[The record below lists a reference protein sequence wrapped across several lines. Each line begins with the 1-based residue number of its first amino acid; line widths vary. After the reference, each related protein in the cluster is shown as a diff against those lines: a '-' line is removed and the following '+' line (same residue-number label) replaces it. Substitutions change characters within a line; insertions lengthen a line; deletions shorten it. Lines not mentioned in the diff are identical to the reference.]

1 MLIMDHCRPI
11 ALSVT
16 LVVVSSSPTAYSD
29 SVSGGGESLLLLVF
43 SISKIIIQRKMISR
57 LTRRFI
63 TSRSFEQSRVIPD
76 RHFLL
81 RYFYVSDMAEKRS
94 NIHLR

>member
-43 SISKIIIQRKMISR
+43 SISKIIIIFTFRSQ
-57 LTRRFI
+57 
-63 TSRSFEQSRVIPD
+63 TSHTNEV
-76 RHFLL
+76 
-81 RYFYVSDMAEKRS
+81 KRIKHMKL
-94 NIHLR
+94 NA